1 MCNIPIKAALT
12 DGVSVK
18 MPAPT
23 GASKQ
28 YQPLSKG
35 RSGL

>member
-1 MCNIPIKAALT
+1 MCNIPIEAALT
-12 DGVSVK
+12 DVVSAK
-18 MPAPT
+18 MPATT

-28 YQPLSKG
+28 YQPLHKG